1 MSGHDLSPDEFA
13 GLLAIDGTL
22 GQRRPATEIEI
33 RLRSLGLIERNG
45 LSRMPIRTRRGDDL
59 VKQHTRARAAG

>member
-13 GLLAIDGTL
+13 GLLAIDCTM
-22 GQRRPATEIEI
+22 GQRRPSTEIEI
-33 RLRSLGLIERNG
+33 RWRSLGLIERNG

>member
-1 MSGHDLSPDEFA
+1 MSGYDLSPDEFA

-22 GQRRPATEIEI
+22 GQRRPSTEIEI

-59 VKQHTRARAAG
+59 VKQHTRARVAG

>member
-1 MSGHDLSPDEFA
+1 VSGYDLSPDEFA

-22 GQRRPATEIEI
+22 GQRRPSTEIEI

-59 VKQHTRARAAG
+59 VKQHTRARVAG

>member
-1 MSGHDLSPDEFA
+1 MSGYDLSPDEFA
-13 GLLAIDGTL
+13 GLLAIDGTM
-22 GQRRPATEIEI
+22 GQRRPSTEIEI

-59 VKQHTRARAAG
+59 VKQHTRARVAG

>member
-1 MSGHDLSPDEFA
+1 VSGYDLSPDEFA
-13 GLLAIDGTL
+13 GLLAIDGTM
-22 GQRRPATEIEI
+22 GQRRPSTEIEI

-59 VKQHTRARAAG
+59 VKQHTRARVAG